1 MDLKLQPRASSSK
14 PHQRTSER
22 KPLSL
27 PGRLMWKDGRGA
39 TRFTSIVMRNVSE
52 HGVFI
57 ECDTPTAIPLYR
69 LVHLQL
75 EREARDRQDIPV
87 ALREG
92 KVLSAVYRVG
102 RYRSQTGTPE
112 GYALRLLIEPT
123 RQVASNVTHEAS
135 RSIA

>member
-1 MDLKLQPRASSSK
+1 MELKFQPRATATR
-14 PHQRTSER
+14 PHQRASER
-22 KPLSL
+22 RSVSL

-39 TRFTSIVMRNVSE
+39 TRFTSVTARNVSDQ
-52 HGVFI
+52 GVFI
-57 ECDTPTAIPLYR
+57 ECETPTAIPLYR

-75 EREARDRQDIPV
+75 ERDARERDDIPQP
-87 ALREG
+87 LRAG

-112 GYALRLLIEPT
+112 GYGLRMLLEPE
-123 RQVASNVTHEAS
+123 RRAEREIN

>member
-1 MDLKLQPRASSSK
+1 MELKLQSRAGASR
-14 PHQRTSER
+14 PHQRASER
-22 KPLSL
+22 KPVSL

-39 TRFTSIVMRNVSE
+39 TRFTSIVTRNVSE

-57 ECDTPTAIPLYR
+57 ECETPTAIPLNR

-75 EREARDRQDIPV
+75 ERDARDRTDIPE

-92 KVLSAVYRVG
+92 KVLSAVSRVG

-112 GYALRLLIEPT
+112 GYGLRLLCEPVRSVAQSTT
-123 RQVASNVTHEAS
+123 REAN